1 MFIIFRED
9 ISLDEDHQNQLD
21 EISQRLDDLDTAH
34 PIFKRLKRP
43 TVTFD
48 L

>member
-21 EISQRLDDLDTAH
+21 EITQRLDDLDTAH

-43 TVTFD
+43 PITFH